1 MRGGKREGAG
11 RPWGSKN
18 KRTKAQKEALSKL
31 AQLHGPKVI
40 RQLVELATTAESD
53 AVRIM
58 ACREIL
64 DRAYGKPEQAIVE
77 EVGGRM
83 SKELREFMERCEGM
97 QGNEEAASWP
107 QRH

>member
-1 MRGGKREGAG
+1 MIKHRLV
-11 RPWGSKN
+11 N
-18 KRTKAQKEALSKL
+18 L
-31 AQLHGPKVI
+31 ARRHGPRI
-40 RQLVELATTAESD
+40 IEELFKIATTSPNHTAQ
-53 AVRIM
+53 VM

-64 DRAYGKPEQAIVE
+64 DRAYGKPEQAIAE

-83 SKELREFMERCEGM
+83 SKELREFIERCEGM